1 MRDSGCH
8 NETKITIRKN
18 KQHCLRHK
26 YKYSDFIV
34 FVISIITE
42 MAENG
47 MAGNEIGI
55 QLEMGTGINL
65 DLTEWNENY
74 LMGAGRIKV
83 RIVFAL
89 TYDNEYLLNCIV
101 SVSAHRSL

>member
-1 MRDSGCH
+1 
-8 NETKITIRKN
+8 
-18 KQHCLRHK
+18 
-26 YKYSDFIV
+26 
-34 FVISIITE
+34 
-42 MAENG
+42 
-47 MAGNEIGI
+47 
-55 QLEMGTGINL
+55 MGTGINL